1 MSEFTESLNEDL
13 DSVFFDAEAFGDSV
27 TLVRGNDRIVMNGLF
42 DRQALEEVLESEV
55 SAISH
60 RPRLSVRKVDLP
72 GQVALKDDV
81 FEIAER
87 SGFYKGV
94 VLRAADFADQAD
106 GIVTYQL
113 VLVKKVQDESQNS

>member
-13 DSVFFDAEAFGDSV
+13 DRVFFDAEAFGDSV
-27 TLVRGNDRIVMNGLF
+27 TLVRGNDRIAMNGLF

-81 FEIAER
+81 FEIAAR

-106 GIVTYQL
+106 GTVTYQL

>member
-1 MSEFTESLNEDL
+1 MSEFSESLNEDL

-27 TLVRGNDRIVMNGLF
+27 TLVRGNDRIAMNGLF

-81 FEIAER
+81 FEIAAR
-87 SGFYKGV
+87 NGFYKSV